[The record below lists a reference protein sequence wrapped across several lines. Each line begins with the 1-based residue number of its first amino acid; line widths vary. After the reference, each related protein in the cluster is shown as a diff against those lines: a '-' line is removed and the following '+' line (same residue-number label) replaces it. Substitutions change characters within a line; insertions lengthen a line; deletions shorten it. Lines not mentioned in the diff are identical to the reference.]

1 MILTQFFSL
10 VTEMSV
16 SKGELTGFLS
26 PKKQADIKELQEWA
40 ETSGEFE
47 LIDNNLEINKRVAF
61 KLAPMLEN
69 GLGYASYEQYFDKKR
84 EWWEAPNL
92 ENVVAHQWYKYQ
104 SSNQQIKLDNLNKV
118 ATLLRLLTDK
128 KPLLYYE

>member
-61 KLAPMLEN
+61 KLAPMLEM
-69 GLGYASYEQYFDKKR
+69 G
-84 EWWEAPNL
+84 
-92 ENVVAHQWYKYQ
+92 
-104 SSNQQIKLDNLNKV
+104 
-118 ATLLRLLTDK
+118 
-128 KPLLYYE
+128 